1 MWDERF
7 VEVCRR
13 HPDVIAIYESAHGRL
28 GLLLRQ
34 TLVPLGVERVG
45 WLAETRAAAR
55 AFITDLR
62 AAGFAGGTVV
72 LQWLP
77 AADVARIV
85 GRWVRRWDGDPAR
98 RSAITAGVER
108 AVADQTF
115 LDRRREPAA
124 TPAPAPTRSTGRA
137 MSALD
142 ETGLASLKAWYET
155 MAPCWLAIQPA
166 RRRRLVLQ
174 THVWIAERV
183 LADPAA
189 GIRTA
194 LDDLAPGGALAQS
207 LLRLV
212 PGAEAAAWRLWIDV
226 ARTDLER
233 AMHHPRARRSQAWAR
248 WLFLIPYSLPVP
260 RRGRL
265 RVVSGGTQVPRLA

>member
-13 HPDVIAIYESAHGRL
+13 HPDVIAVYESAHGRL

-34 TLVPLGVERVG
+34 TLVPLGVERLT
-45 WLAETRAAAR
+45 WLTDTRATAR
-55 AFITDLR
+55 AFIADLR
-62 AAGFAGGTVV
+62 AEGFAGGTVV

-85 GRWVRRWDGDPAR
+85 ARWVRRWDGDPAR
-98 RSAITAGVER
+98 RSAIIAGVER

-115 LDRRREPAA
+115 LDRRAEGAVTP
-124 TPAPAPTRSTGRA
+124 TPAPTGSDGRVPR
-137 MSALD
+137 ALD
-142 ETGLASLKAWYET
+142 ETGLAALKAWYET

-183 LADPAA
+183 LADPGSSIQSAFE
-189 GIRTA
+189 
-194 LDDLAPGGALAQS
+194 DLVPGGRLSEALG
-207 LLRLV
+207 RLV
-212 PGAEAAAWRLWIDV
+212 PGAETAAWRLWIDV
-226 ARTDLER
+226 VRTDLER
-233 AMHHPRARRSQAWAR
+233 ALHHPRARRSQAWAR
-248 WLFLIPYSLPVP
+248 WLFLIPYSVPVP

-265 RVVSGGTQVPRLA
+265 RVVSGGAPVPRLA